1 MCVRN
6 EYVIIHYRT
15 LNIHRKE
22 YITITRKI
30 YLSIQRFTF
39 LSNPI
44 FTLQRKDYQNISN
57 FPFSLPFNLIL
68 SVVTILT
75 DLPRFLLS
83 FTVEGTFFNRTV
95 KKRNLKLF
103 AFSLPQ
109 YVDVLSFFHMYGIQR
124 GREREREGDSVA
136 LWWPVAEVVV
146 KLVRSRLCHSRK
158 RNESTGDRWR
168 E

>member
-103 AFSLPQ
+103 ASKNMLTFF
-109 YVDVLSFFHMYGIQR
+109 LSFTYTEYR
-124 GREREREGDSVA
+124 EEEREREKA
-136 LWWPVAEVVV
+136 T
-146 KLVRSRLCHSRK
+146 RLPSGGRLPK
-158 RNESTGDRWR
+158 
-168 E
+168 